1 MLTTA
6 LYDGLVH
13 FLGAKLV
20 SKTLPSSKLVS
31 GQGSAISENLGRGE
45 VQSINTYVARVS
57 RFLVDKKSGG
67 KAYRTDYKY
76 VLNVSQFLQHPA
88 SLMCTANGTRT
99 IGGT

>member
-45 VQSINTYVARVS
+45 VQSINIYTFGAG
-57 RFLVDKKSGG
+57 SGIQVFFG
-67 KAYRTDYKY
+67 Y
-76 VLNVSQFLQHPA
+76 SGI
-88 SLMCTANGTRT
+88 NGS
-99 IGGT
+99 GS